1 MKGNFQIT
9 LTDDGR
15 GHVATCD
22 QYPEFTCT
30 APGPVAALA
39 GLIRI
44 INESKKGT

>member
-1 MKGNFQIT
+1 MKGNYQIT
-9 LTDDGR
+9 QTDDGYT
-15 GHVATCD
+15 ATCD